1 MRRLLVLLFSAIFF
15 STFTYASENL
25 YWSNIKDGPYS
36 VAQAKNQLANRKLD
50 PIEGIWF
57 DDGLGTLAI
66 IKDEQY
72 DRFKMF
78 IIDIPAP
85 YKQFNQTWEATFY
98 KSQRGYNFFSRV
110 WYEYPGS
117 SKKLF
122 KTQSGSAI
130 LSISTNEM
138 IMDYEK
144 KSDSGREMDHSLK
157 KIWPADTLAY
167 NKNLPRANNSNTYVN
182 SSNFD
187 PSFNPREY
195 AYNFSTDYKGINDA
209 KRFCHKFIKDENFYY
224 VCLDD
229 STKRVL
235 SYTFED
241 GSEIMYRYNMLG
253 EGKNFVTSSVK
264 IYKPNLFSQ
273 HGGWKRKNGTVLFG
287 FYDYNIKKWI
297 AYESN
302 GSFKSQTNLNST
314 DARKHVI
321 DAKSSYFI
329 GLDVK
334 KNIESL
340 LRYHKINLSS
350 TNYKKEKPTVKSNNK
365 SVQKKSYQ
373 EKSYKDYWWVVVLI
387 GVATFF
393 VYMHTTKNINPKK
406 KKAAVKTK
414 IKQTKV
420 ISKVANNTNILLRFF
435 RGELSLPVSYWLWLG
450 GVGVSMTLAL
460 TLMEKNRASDELVGI
475 SSLFFLAVY
484 IYLYIGTW
492 RSAENYKTE
501 KKKQKLGYGWAITAQ
516 GLMIIGIIRFFVELF
531 KEIS

>member
-1 MRRLLVLLFSAIFF
+1 MKRLLFLLIFAILFSSA
-15 STFTYASENL
+15 SFTSENL

-36 VAQAKNQLANRKLD
+36 VDQAKNQLANRKLD

-66 IKDEQY
+66 IKDEQN

-85 YKQFNQTWEATFY
+85 HKQFNQTWEATFY

-110 WYEYPGS
+110 WYSYPGS

-122 KTQSGSAI
+122 KTQSGTAI

-144 KSDSGREMDHSLK
+144 KSDSGRELDHSLK
-157 KIWPADTLAY
+157 KIWPEDTLAH
-167 NKNLPRANNSNTYVN
+167 NKNLPKTSNVNSYAN

-195 AYNFSTDYKGINDA
+195 TYNFSTDYKGINDA
-209 KRFCHKFIKDENFYY
+209 KRFCHEFRKDKNFYY

-229 STKRVL
+229 ITKKIL
-235 SYTFED
+235 SYSFDD
-241 GSEIMYRYNMLG
+241 GSGVFYRYRNYA
-253 EGKNFVTSSVK
+253 EGKNFVISSFK
-264 IYKPNLFSQ
+264 TYNANLSLQ
-273 HGGWKRKNGTVLFG
+273 EGGWKRKNGTILFG
-287 FYDYNIKKWI
+287 VYDRKTKKWW
-297 AYESN
+297 AYES
-302 GSFKSQTNLNST
+302 GGDFKSQTNIPVASL
-314 DARKHVI
+314 RGLVM
-321 DAKSSYFI
+321 DAKSNYFI

-340 LRYHKINLSS
+340 LRYHKINISS
-350 TNYKKEKPTVKSNNK
+350 TNYKKEKPTIKLNNK
-365 SVQKKSYQ
+365 SDQKNYYQ
-373 EKSYKDYWWVVVLI
+373 KKSYKDYWWVVVLI

-393 VYMHTTKNINPKK
+393 VYTHTTKNIRPNK
-406 KKAAVKTK
+406 KKAAVKLK
-414 IKQTKV
+414 IKQTEV
-420 ISKVANNTNILLRFF
+420 VSKVTKNTNILIRFF
-435 RGELSLPVSYWLWLG
+435 RGELSLPVSYWLWLTG
-450 GVGVSMTLAL
+450 FGVAMTLTL
-460 TLMEKNRASDELVGI
+460 TLMEKNRASNEIIGI
-475 SSLFFLAVY
+475 SSLFFITVY

-492 RSAENYKTE
+492 RSAENYKLK

-516 GLMIIGIIRFFVELF
+516 VLMIIGIIRFFVELF
-531 KEIS
+531 KELS

>member
-1 MRRLLVLLFSAIFF
+1 MRRLLVLFFSVILFSSFA
-15 STFTYASENL
+15 YGSENL
-25 YWSNIKDGPYS
+25 YWSNSKDGPYS
-36 VAQAKNQLANRKLD
+36 VDQAKNQLANRKLD

-66 IKDEQY
+66 IKDEQN

-167 NKNLPRANNSNTYVN
+167 NKNLPRANNSNAYVN

-187 PSFNPREY
+187 PSFNPRKY
-195 AYNFSTDYKGINDA
+195 TYNFSSDYLGINDA
-209 KRFCHKFIKDENFYY
+209 KRFCHEFRKDKNFYY

-229 STKRVL
+229 LTKKIL
-235 SYTFED
+235 SYSFDD
-241 GSEIMYRYNMLG
+241 GSGVFYRYRNHA
-253 EGKNFVTSSVK
+253 EGKNFVISSFK
-264 IYKPNLFSQ
+264 SYNANLSLQ
-273 HGGWKRKNGTVLFG
+273 EGGWKRKNGTILFG
-287 FYDYNIKKWI
+287 VYDRKTKKWW
-297 AYESN
+297 AYES
-302 GSFKSQTNLNST
+302 GGDFKSQTNIPVASL
-314 DARKHVI
+314 REWVM
-321 DAKSSYFI
+321 DAKSNYFI

-340 LRYHKINLSS
+340 LRYHKINISS
-350 TNYKKEKPTVKSNNK
+350 TNYKKEKPTIKSNNK
-365 SVQKKSYQ
+365 LDQKKYYQ

-387 GVATFF
+387 GIATFF
-393 VYMHTTKNINPKK
+393 VYMHTTKNINSKK
-406 KKAAVKTK
+406 KKAVVKTK

-420 ISKVANNTNILLRFF
+420 TSKVTNNTNILLRFF

-450 GVGVSMTLAL
+450 GLGFAMTLVF
-460 TLMEKNRASDELVGI
+460 TLMEKNRVSDDLIGI
-475 SSLFFLAVY
+475 TSLFFLAFYV
-484 IYLYIGTW
+484 YLYIGTW
-492 RSAENYKTE
+492 RSAENYKIE
-501 KKKQKLGYGWAITAQ
+501 KKKQNLGYGWAITAQ
-516 GLMIIGIIRFFVELF
+516 GLMIIGVIRVFVELF
-531 KEIS
+531 K